1 MSEEQDMKFRFLYD
15 GPALTGHQM
24 DVKII
29 APAMLAMGHLLETS
43 NKLVNG
49 PKFKVQARVNASF
62 VAGSFGVDLGVYAV
76 DLWQQTKDLL
86 TGNSATAVLNL
97 VGFLGITGAGVRG
110 LFQLVKWVRN
120 RAIDKVEYV
129 GHDKVLVIIQREFF
143 EVERPVLELFRS
155 YEVRQALEDVMAP
168 LAEDG
173 IDTFATSTE
182 RTPYAVKVDKSESG
196 WFLAPSQTEVWQET
210 TSGTGLFRLVSLSFK
225 EDNKWRFNEGGA
237 DFYAQVADFPFL
249 ERVLSGQESFA
260 NGDTF
265 RVRYTKRQW
274 LEGTRLRFEYQIDEV
289 LEHIMAARQIPLPFD
304 DKSQY
309 E

>member
-1 MSEEQDMKFRFLYD
+1 MTDEQDMKFRFLYD
-15 GPALTGHQM
+15 GPALQEHQM
-24 DVKII
+24 DVKVI

-97 VGFLGITGAGVRG
+97 VGFLGITGAGVKG
-110 LFQLVKWVRN
+110 LIQLVKWVRN
-120 RAIDKVEYV
+120 RTIDKVEYIS
-129 GHDKVLVIIQREFF
+129 HDRVLVIIQRESL
-143 EVERPVLELFRS
+143 EVDRPVLDLFRS
-155 YEVRQALEDVMAP
+155 YEVRQALEEVMAP
-168 LAEDG
+168 LAEEG
-173 IDTFATSTE
+173 IDLFATSTDNV
-182 RTPYAVKVDKSESG
+182 THAVKVNKSERE
-196 WFLAPSQTEVWQET
+196 WFQAPSQTEVWQET

-237 DFYAQVADFPFL
+237 DFYAQVADLPFL
-249 ERVLSGQESFA
+249 ERVSSGQESFA

-274 LEGTRLRFEYQIDEV
+274 LEGPKLRFEYQIDEV
-289 LEHIMAARQIPLPFD
+289 LDHIMAARQISLPFD
-304 DKSQY
+304 DKGPQ
-309 E
+309 

>member
-1 MSEEQDMKFRFLYD
+1 MTDEQQDMKFRFFYD
-15 GPALTGHQM
+15 GPALQGHQM
-24 DVKII
+24 DVKVI
-29 APAMLAMGHLLETS
+29 APAMLAMGHLLESS

-76 DLWQQTKDLL
+76 DLWQQTKDML
-86 TGNSATAVLNL
+86 TGNTATAVLNL
-97 VGFLGITGAGVRG
+97 VGFIGIAGAGCKG
-110 LFQLVKWVRN
+110 LIQLVKWVRN
-120 RAIDKVEYV
+120 RPIDKIEYV
-129 GHDKVLVIIQREFF
+129 DHNRVIVIVQRETI
-143 EVERPVLELFRS
+143 EVERPVLDLYRS

-173 IDTFATSTE
+173 IDLFATSSE
-182 RTPYAVKVDKSESG
+182 DFPVVKVEKQERE
-196 WFLAPSQTEVWQET
+196 WFLAPSQNEVLEET
-210 TSGTGLFRLVSLSFK
+210 TAGTGLFRLVSLSFK

-237 DFYAQVADFPFL
+237 DFYAQMADLPFL

-274 LEGTRLRFEYQIDEV
+274 LEGPRLRFEYQIDEV
-289 LEHIMAARQIPLPFD
+289 LEHIMSARQISLPFD
-304 DKSQY
+304 DKGPQ
-309 E
+309 